1 MPKKYTHLIVDE
13 AQDLSRLELAL
24 LNRWAK
30 QCQSLIMVG
39 DPYQNLYEWRG
50 TEPNGFNT
58 LAADV
63 RILKQSYRVPDSV
76 HGLATAWIRGLSN
89 YELIEYY
96 PTNKKGTVGTISHEN
111 VIKIIQESCKNGKT
125 VRLIGSNNRLLG
137 NWRINKNLKRLKG
150 FRITTIHGAKGREAD
165 VVILLTNISRASS
178 AVWHGYDKAK
188 KDSIYREFYVA
199 ITRAKENL
207 YICYDEVVGGDFI
220 DL

>member
-1 MPKKYTHLIVDE
+1 M
-13 AQDLSRLELAL
+13 
-24 LNRWAK
+24 
-30 QCQSLIMVG
+30 
-39 DPYQNLYEWRG
+39 
-50 TEPNGFNT
+50 
-58 LAADV
+58 
-63 RILKQSYRVPDSV
+63 
-76 HGLATAWIRGLSN
+76 
-89 YELIEYY
+89 
-96 PTNKKGTVGTISHEN
+96 
-111 VIKIIQESCKNGKT
+111 IKIIQESCKNGKT